1 MFVPGARVSASG
13 QAENRMSEWS
23 PELTAM
29 VNSIENA
36 MDEINSAA
44 ARAEELDYAEFGA
57 WLEWLSEELQD
68 LLLNV
73 LQASE
78 PDVDELLAS

>member
-1 MFVPGARVSASG
+1 
-13 QAENRMSEWS
+13 MSEWS

-44 ARAEELDYAEFGA
+44 ARAEELDYAEFGV

-68 LLLNV
+68 LLSNV
-73 LQASE
+73 LQASA